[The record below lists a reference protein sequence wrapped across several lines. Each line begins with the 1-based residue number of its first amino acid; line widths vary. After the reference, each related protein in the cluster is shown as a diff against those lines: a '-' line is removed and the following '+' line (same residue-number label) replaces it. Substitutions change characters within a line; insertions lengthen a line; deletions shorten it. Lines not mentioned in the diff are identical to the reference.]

1 MARTDCVLG
10 ELNTL
15 ISLWWLRALN
25 DNLQLYDFL
34 LWKKNTKHSKT
45 YSYIP
50 ETIANSTC

>member
-34 LWKKNTKHSKT
+34 L
-45 YSYIP
+45 
-50 ETIANSTC
+50 